1 MEIFN
6 SISKLFFKLV
16 LQVLSFSPLF
26 YMILGVFVI
35 TTLINI
41 FCYMLW
47 GRY

>member
-1 MEIFN
+1 MDIFN

-16 LQVLSFSPLF
+16 LQALSFSPLF
-26 YMILGVFVI
+26 YIILGFFVI
-35 TTLINI
+35 TALVNI

>member
-6 SISKLFFKLV
+6 SISNLFFKLL

-35 TTLINI
+35 TALINI
-41 FCYMLW
+41 FCYILW

>member
-1 MEIFN
+1 MDIFD
-6 SISKLFFKLV
+6 SISKLFFKLI

-35 TTLINI
+35 TAVVNI
-41 FCYMLW
+41 FCYILW

>member
-1 MEIFN
+1 MDIFN
-6 SISKLFFKLV
+6 SISSLFFKLI

-35 TTLINI
+35 TASVNI
-41 FCYMLW
+41 FCYILW

>member
-1 MEIFN
+1 MDIFT

-35 TTLINI
+35 TALINI
-41 FCYMLW
+41 FCFILW

>member
-6 SISKLFFKLV
+6 SISSLFFKLI

-26 YMILGVFVI
+26 YMILRIFVI
-35 TTLINI
+35 TALINI

>member
-1 MEIFN
+1 MDVFN

-26 YMILGVFVI
+26 YMILGAFVI
-35 TTLINI
+35 TALINI

>member
-35 TTLINI
+35 TAVVNI
-41 FCYMLW
+41 FCYILW
-47 GRY
+47 GHY

>member
-1 MEIFN
+1 MDIFN

-26 YMILGVFVI
+26 YMILGAFVI
-35 TTLINI
+35 IALINI

>member
-1 MEIFN
+1 MDIFN
-6 SISKLFFKLV
+6 LISKLFFKLV

-35 TTLINI
+35 TAVVNI
-41 FCYMLW
+41 FCYILW

>member
-1 MEIFN
+1 MDIFT

-35 TTLINI
+35 TALINI
-41 FCYMLW
+41 FCYIVW

>member
-1 MEIFN
+1 MDIFY

-26 YMILGVFVI
+26 YMMLGVFVI
-35 TTLINI
+35 TALINI

>member
-1 MEIFN
+1 MEIFY

-35 TTLINI
+35 TVLVNI

>member
-1 MEIFN
+1 MDIFN
-6 SISKLFFKLV
+6 SISDLFFKL
-16 LQVLSFSPLF
+16 LIKVLSFSPLF

-35 TTLINI
+35 TALINI